1 MQALDNGGPTL
12 FMQTYPN
19 VKISSLGLRTMASLQ
34 HKPQLAPIREGGTAQ
49 NALIQGLK
57 LLLILK
63 SMAASKIKLF

>member
-1 MQALDNGGPTL
+1 
-12 FMQTYPN
+12 
-19 VKISSLGLRTMASLQ
+19 MASLP